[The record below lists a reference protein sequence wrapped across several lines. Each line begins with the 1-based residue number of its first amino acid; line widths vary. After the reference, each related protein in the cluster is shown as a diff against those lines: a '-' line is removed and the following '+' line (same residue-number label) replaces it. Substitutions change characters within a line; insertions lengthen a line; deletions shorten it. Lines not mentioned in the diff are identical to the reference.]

1 MRTRHLIGVLA
12 AALAASS
19 CSLETGD
26 DGPQV
31 AIYVSL
37 DQGTLQSASETE
49 LDTVMVTVTAR
60 NVGYSSFS
68 LTGPSDCLVYM
79 EVYDNDENRVYSS
92 AATCTGQSV
101 TEELPEGE
109 DKVLTFPWNGT
120 NTAGAR
126 VPDGFYRI
134 IGVAAITGR
143 TYVGTPATIAV
154 VGG

>member
-1 MRTRHLIGVLA
+1 MQLRHVMGMLA
-12 AALAASS
+12 AVVAVSA

-26 DGPQV
+26 EGPQV

-37 DQGTLQSASETE
+37 DKGTLQSASETE
-49 LDTVMVTVTAR
+49 LDTVMVTVTAL
-60 NVGYSSFS
+60 NVGYSPFS
-68 LTGPSDCLVYM
+68 LSGPSDCLVYM
-79 EVYDNDENRVYSS
+79 EVYDNDDNRVYSS
-92 AATCTGQSV
+92 AATCTGQQV

-143 TYVGTPATIAV
+143 TYVGTPASIAV